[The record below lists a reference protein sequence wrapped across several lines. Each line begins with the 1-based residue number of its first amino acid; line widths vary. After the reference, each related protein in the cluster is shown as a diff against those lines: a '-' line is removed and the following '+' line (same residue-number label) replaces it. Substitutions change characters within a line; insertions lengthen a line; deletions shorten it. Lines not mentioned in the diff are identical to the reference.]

1 MVAKT
6 KICLFFGILLV
17 FMLIPCVY
25 AEDDEAVNLS
35 EFPLKL
41 SEMMTIPLF
50 AAELLA
56 SSIIVAL
63 FVLPTV
69 FACSKFKKDVTIPTL
84 VVGIGALGFCIA
96 MGWLPY
102 WFLLVLCLL
111 VALIF
116 AGGMRGWIGG
126 GKD

>member
-1 MVAKT
+1 MKL
-6 KICLFFGILLV
+6 KYFLLFALFLLV
-17 FMLIPCVY
+17 LIPNVY
-25 AEDDEAVNLS
+25 AADDDAVNLS
-35 EFPLKL
+35 EFPLRV

-50 AAELLA
+50 AAQLLS
-56 SSIIVAL
+56 SSIILCL
-63 FVLPTV
+63 FLLPTV
-69 FACSKFKKDVTIPTL
+69 FACSKFNKDVTIPSL
-84 VVGIGALGFCIA
+84 FVGIGALGFCIA

-126 GKD
+126 KG